1 MSFVRG
7 LIPSLVSKSIKSRT
21 HLQLIHTETAPN
33 DVVNAVCDS
42 LRTGRNWDTLTRKFG
57 SVNLDELV
65 VKQVLLELKEPVDA
79 KRALG
84 FFHLSAHGR
93 FQQHGLQSYC
103 ILIHILVRAG
113 LNLDARA
120 LLESV
125 YAKLRMFEIGF
136 DVCCYWDEHGFS
148 LDLSSFNIRF
158 MLFKNLIKKLKER
171 VDILDRIHGKR
182 CSPSVI
188 VNTSLV
194 LRVLE
199 EGRIEA
205 SMVLLKRMLHKN
217 MVLDAIAYSL
227 IVNAK
232 VKIGNLRSA
241 YEVFEEMLKRG
252 FLPNSFIYTLF
263 IGVHCKEGGIEEANC
278 MMQEMENMGLKP
290 YGDTYIFLIEGKN
303 GEIREVLKLYY
314 EMEYKSM
321 SPGLPIFQSLIK
333 SLCQCG
339 KLEEAE
345 KYLGIMK
352 DHSLVP
358 SECLYKTLIAGYIAK
373 GNRER
378 TLFLYN
384 EMVSKG
390 LRPNC
395 PYFFYDGIHDLDG

>member
-7 LIPSLVSKSIKSRT
+7 LIPSLVSKSIKSHT

-33 DVVNAVCDS
+33 DVVNAICDS

-57 SVNLDELV
+57 SVNLDEV
-65 VKQVLLELKEPVDA
+65 VFKQVPLELKEPVDA

-84 FFHLSAHGR
+84 FFHWSAHSR
-93 FQQHGLQSYC
+93 FHQHGLQSYC

-120 LLESV
+120 LLESVLKKNGGSSFRFSVV

-158 MLFKNLIKKLKER
+158 MLFKNLIRKLKEC

-217 MVLDAIAYSL
+217 MVLDTIAYSL

-290 YGDTYIFLIEGKN
+290 YGDTYIFLIEVSAKAVSS
-303 GEIREVLKLYY
+303 E
-314 EMEYKSM
+314 EM
-321 SPGLPIFQSLIK
+321 
-333 SLCQCG
+333 
-339 KLEEAE
+339 LEND
-345 KYLGIMK
+345 GGGMT
-352 DHSLVP
+352 P
-358 SECLYKTLIAGYIAK
+358 SCSA
-373 GNRER
+373 
-378 TLFLYN
+378 FN
-384 EMVSKG
+384 EMVGKLCESGDVKEASA
-390 LRPNC
+390 
-395 PYFFYDGIHDLDG
+395 